1 MMLTGIVIKTTG
13 SWHTV
18 RANEGR
24 EVLCKVKGK
33 FRIKG
38 IRTTNPVAVG
48 DEVDF
53 QAVEEDGIGVIV
65 KIYPRR
71 NYIIRKATNLS
82 KESHIIGAN
91 LDQAWLIATLRDP
104 VTFSLFIDRFLVT
117 AEAYQIPAFL
127 IFNKWDIYTD
137 EEKEKLENWKL
148 IYEKAGYPCFFTS
161 AESGEGIKEIRV
173 AIKDKLNIFSGN
185 SGVGKSTLI
194 NILDPSIKQKTEEI
208 SEMHHTGKHTTT
220 YSEMLSIG
228 SGGQII
234 DTPGISGFGTVDI
247 EKNELY
253 HFFPEIFKHSSDCQ
267 FHNCTHYHEPGCM
280 VQEAVVKGEIS
291 EMRYMNYL
299 SMFEEEPGKYRQT
312 PW

>member
-1 MMLTGIVIKTTG
+1 MLTGIVIKTTG

-18 RANEGR
+18 RTKEGNDI
-24 EVLCKVKGK
+24 LCKIKGK

-38 IRTTNPVAVG
+38 FRTTNPVAVG
-48 DEVDF
+48 DEVDL
-53 QAVEEDGIGVIV
+53 QDIEGEDIGMII
-65 KIYPRR
+65 KIHPRR

-82 KESHIIGAN
+82 RESHIIGAN
-91 LDQAWLIATLRDP
+91 VDQAWLIATLKDP

-117 AEAYQIPAFL
+117 AEAYQIPASL
-127 IFNKWDIYTD
+127 IFNKWDIYND
-137 EEKEKLENWKL
+137 EEKEKLEDWKL
-148 IYEKAGYPCFFTS
+148 IYEKAGYPCYFTS
-161 AESGEGIKEIRV
+161 AETGEGISGLRE

-194 NILDPSIKQKTEEI
+194 NILDPSINQKTEEI

-220 YSEMLSIG
+220 YSEMLSIAG
-228 SGGQII
+228 GGQII

-253 HFFPEIFKHSSDCQ
+253 HFFPEIFKHSDECQ
-267 FHNCTHYHEPGCM
+267 FHNCTHFHEPGCA
-280 VQEAVVKGEIS
+280 VQQALIKGEIS

-299 SMFEEEPGKYRQT
+299 SMLEEESGKYRQT

>member
-1 MMLTGIVIKTTG
+1 MLRGSVIRTTG

-18 RANEGR
+18 RTGDGA

-48 DEVDF
+48 DVVDF
-53 QAVEEDGIGVIV
+53 QYSEGEDFGAIN
-65 KIYPRR
+65 KIHPRR
-71 NYIIRKATNLS
+71 NYIIRKAINLS

-117 AEAYQIPAFL
+117 AEAYQIPARL
-127 IFNKWDIYTD
+127 VFNKWDIYSD
-137 EEKEKLENWKL
+137 QEKEQLENWKG
-148 IYEKAGYPCFFTS
+148 IYEKAGYPCIFTS
-161 AESGEGIKEIRV
+161 AVSGEGIEELKL
-173 AIKDKLNIFSGN
+173 AIKDKLNVFSGN

-194 NILDPSIKQKTEEI
+194 NELDPGLDQKTDSI
-208 SEMHHTGKHTTT
+208 SEMHRTGKHTTT
-220 YSEMLSIG
+220 YPEMLSI
-228 SGGQII
+228 SGGGRII

-247 EKNELY
+247 EKDELY
-253 HFFPEIFKHSSDCQ
+253 HFFPEIFKHAANCQ
-267 FHNCTHYHEPGCM
+267 FHNCTHYHEPGCA
-280 VQEAVVKGEIS
+280 VQQAVVMGEIS
-291 EMRYMNYL
+291 EMRYSNYL
-299 SMFEEEPGKYRQT
+299 SIFEEEPGKYRQT